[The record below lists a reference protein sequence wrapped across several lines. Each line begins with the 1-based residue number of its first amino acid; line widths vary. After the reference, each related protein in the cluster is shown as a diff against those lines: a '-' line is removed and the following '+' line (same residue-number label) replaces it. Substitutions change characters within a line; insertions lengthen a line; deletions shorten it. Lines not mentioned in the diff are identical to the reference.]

1 MTIKEAVHLVLHASA
16 MATGGEVF
24 LLKMGEPVRIVDL
37 AEQMI
42 KLSGLSIKNKKNPN
56 GDIEI
61 SFTGLRP
68 GEKLFEELLINAES
82 NPTNNPLIFKGNEKF
97 IPKKELIP
105 FLLDLKKYL
114 QVQDEERC
122 LKIIHEIVP
131 EWKS

>member
-1 MTIKEAVHLVLHASA
+1 MTIKEAVHLVLNASA
-16 MATGGEVF
+16 MANGGEVF

-56 GDIEI
+56 GDIGI

-82 NPTNNPLIFKGNEKF
+82 QTTNNSLIFKGNENF
-97 IPKKELIP
+97 IKKQNLIP
-105 FLLDLKKYL
+105 LLLDLKKYL
-114 QVQDEERC
+114 DLQDEEQSLR
-122 LKIIHEIVP
+122 IIHALVP
-131 EWKS
+131 EWEP